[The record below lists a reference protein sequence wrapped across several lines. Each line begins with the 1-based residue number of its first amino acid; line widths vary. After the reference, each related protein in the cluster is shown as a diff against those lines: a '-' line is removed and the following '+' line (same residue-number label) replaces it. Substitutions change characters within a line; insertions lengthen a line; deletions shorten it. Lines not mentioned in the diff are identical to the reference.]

1 LLIILNSI
9 RFIML
14 IRLLDS
20 IRFIMLIANHI
31 KFILTLD
38 LSSVERDPKTNST
51 TKNVDFFLFH
61 IWPHFGIP
69 ISIIYD

>member
-1 LLIILNSI
+1 MLIRLIDSI

-38 LSSVERDPKTNST
+38 LSSVERDPR
-51 TKNVDFFLFH
+51 
-61 IWPHFGIP
+61 
-69 ISIIYD
+69 